1 MTTKGLDRQPTKLD
15 YASPSQFKFNIIKLP
30 KVEYFCTSVNIPNV
44 TLPDVDQPTR
54 FKSIPLPGNP
64 LEYGDLSLSFLVD
77 ENLINYREIH
87 GWLTGLGFPK
97 SDTEFK
103 NLQDSGTDRFPTT
116 TSNTNSEVGQ
126 GAKYGAPSEGGI
138 YSDAVLTV
146 LTSKNN
152 PVVEVR
158 FRDVFPTALSGLSYD
173 QQVEDTQYLTARI
186 TMKYRLYEF
195 AEVGSSAVSV
205 TTS

>member
-15 YASPSQFKFNIIKLP
+15 YASPTQFKFNVIKLP
-30 KVEYFCTSVNIPNV
+30 KVEYFCTSVNIPAV

-64 LEYGDLSLSFLVD
+64 LEYGDLSLSFMVD

-87 GWLTGLGFPK
+87 GWMTGLGFPK

-103 NLQDSGTDRFPTT
+103 NLQSSGTDRFPTT
-116 TSNTNSEVGQ
+116 TTNTNNEIGK

-138 YSDAVLTV
+138 YSDAILTI

-158 FRDVFPTALSGLSYD
+158 FRDIFPTSLSQLQYD
-173 QQVEDTQYLTARI
+173 QQVEDTQYLVANI
-186 TMKYRLYEF
+186 SFKYRLYEF